1 MGVIRERDLSL
12 QNRGAV
18 LVVISIVFNSIGL
31 GLVAMRL
38 GTKWVSRRKL
48 GLEDCAILLS
58 LVRCF
63 ALCVDCQ
70 RLAHLADSV

>member
-38 GTKWVSRRKL
+38 GTKWASRRKL

-63 ALCVDCQ
+63 GLCVDCQ